1 MKGARP
7 FRIGVL
13 ITLGVVLAAVLG
25 AQSTGI
31 ALTKKAPSMAVAVFP
46 LDGLAYENIASAIF
60 LATTEATG
68 SPDQGAQA
76 AKSWALKAYRLE
88 PLVPKAHAI
97 LALAEDDRQKR
108 KQMLDAA
115 LVMNRREPRLQAVVL
130 QEQVV
135 DADYPG
141 AIASLDRILRVRP
154 SQYNELFPILI
165 SVFAQEGSI
174 SEFAKIL
181 DGSSDWHARFIRYA
195 ANQPS
200 ALENLAILR
209 SQMSFDDRVADRR
222 LLYNLVR
229 NGEVATAFSLYER
242 IAKPSA
248 TDNIVTWA
256 TDYPPFDWRLTDETG
271 LRAQPSL
278 SGENLEISV
287 KPGKGGVVAR
297 RLIRAPGTPFSI
309 IVDHSIDTEQTLE
322 DIDIVVRCPGENR
335 PILEASL
342 DRQGNGYRME
352 SLPPKCNFF
361 DFSLKARAWSGR
373 STLREHIEGIRVVR
387 H

>member
-7 FRIGVL
+7 FRIGVSV
-13 ITLGVVLAAVLG
+13 TLGLVLAAALG

-31 ALTKKAPSMAVAVFP
+31 ALTKKAPSMAVAGFP
-46 LDGLAYENIASAIF
+46 LGGLAYENIASAIF
-60 LATTEATG
+60 LATAEATG
-68 SPDQGAQA
+68 SPEQGAKA
-76 AKSWALKAYRLE
+76 AKPWALEAYRLE

-115 LVMNRREPRLQAVVL
+115 LALNRREPRLQAVIL
-130 QEQVV
+130 QEQVEE
-135 DADYPG
+135 ADYPG

-165 SVFAQEGSI
+165 GVFAQEGAI

-195 ANQPS
+195 ANQPP

-229 NGEVATAFSLYER
+229 KGEVATAFSLYEQ

-248 TDNIVTWA
+248 TDDVVTWA

-278 SGENLEISV
+278 NGENLEISV

-297 RLIRAPGTPFSI
+297 RLIRAPGTPLSVF
-309 IVDHSIDTEQTLE
+309 VGHSIDSEQTLK
-322 DIDIVVRCPGENR
+322 DIDIVVRCPGEER

-342 DRQGNGYRME
+342 DRQGSGYRIE
-352 SLPPKCNFF
+352 NLPPECNFI

-373 STLREHIEGIRVVR
+373 SALSEDIEGVRVVQR
-387 H
+387 